1 MSFSRLM
8 LTVFAVNSRR
18 DPVEVRLDLS
28 AFGAGA
34 NIAAG
39 EVVADT
45 QDRRQIDVTNGWD
58 HPDRVRT
65 LPLQFQ
71 GRRCALPALSVAA
84 MEIR

>member
-1 MSFSRLM
+1 M
-8 LTVFAVNSRR
+8 LTVFVVNSRS

-28 AFGAGA
+28 AFGAAMSVAG
-34 NIAAG
+34 G

-45 QDRRQIDVTNGWD
+45 QDRRQIDVTNGGD

-71 GRRCALPALSVAA
+71 GRTCTLTALSVTAVD
-84 MEIR
+84 IR